1 MPGKKED
8 KTTFVSEQWGLQ
20 LADLEF
26 TGDLFMKGRF
36 YEKENHHPA
45 RAQPMPGT
53 FRQQATAACSHIMK
67 ETPSPSLAMAR

>member
-36 YEKENHHPA
+36 YEKENHHQRAGADPA
-45 RAQPMPGT
+45 RL
-53 FRQQATAACSHIMK
+53 FAAWRDAGS
-67 ETPSPSLAMAR
+67 

>member
-36 YEKENHHPA
+36 YEKENHH
-45 RAQPMPGT
+45 
-53 FRQQATAACSHIMK
+53 
-67 ETPSPSLAMAR
+67 

>member
-36 YEKENHHPA
+36 YEKIVNA
-45 RAQPMPGT
+45 LFQN
-53 FRQQATAACSHIMK
+53 I
-67 ETPSPSLAMAR
+67 SPDEC

>member
-26 TGDLFMKGRF
+26 TGDLFMNIQKIN
-36 YEKENHHPA
+36 YQK
-45 RAQPMPGT
+45 
-53 FRQQATAACSHIMK
+53 
-67 ETPSPSLAMAR
+67 